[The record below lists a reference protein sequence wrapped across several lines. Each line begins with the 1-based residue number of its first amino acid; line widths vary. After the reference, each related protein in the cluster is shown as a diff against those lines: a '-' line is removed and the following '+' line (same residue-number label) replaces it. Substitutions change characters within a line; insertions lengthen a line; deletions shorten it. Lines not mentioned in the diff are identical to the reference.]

1 MLTLAKV
8 SLELFKLELLLAV
21 VLSRLASAFLNHYML
36 YLNSFKAVIV
46 SLALLPVTPLK
57 AALYFS
63 LLHCKHLQL

>member
-21 VLSRLASAFLNHYML
+21 VLSRLASAFFKSL
-36 YLNSFKAVIV
+36 YALSKTVFKAVIV

-57 AALYFS
+57 AALYFFTAS
-63 LLHCKHLQL
+63 L